1 MAELTNRQVED
12 AAIRYVLEMEA
23 QAGRVGQDTRG
34 KGAAGD
40 LECGDRIIEVK
51 AYGTSARGS
60 DLWLEVRQVQEASSN
75 PNFHLY
81 VVEDVRQG
89 DPQKFT
95 LLDIHGEELQQLL
108 SKKKQRT
115 YYTVPFPTAS
125 YDRLHK
131 AALDL
136 T

>member
-1 MAELTNRQVED
+1 MAGLTNRQVED
-12 AAIRYVLEMEA
+12 AAIRYVLEREA
-23 QAGRVGQDTRG
+23 QAGRAGRDTRG

-40 LECGDRIIEVK
+40 LECGDRVIEVK

-60 DLWLEVRQVQEASSN
+60 DLWLEDRQVQEASSN

-81 VVEDVRQG
+81 VVENIRQG

-95 LLDIHGEELQQLL
+95 LLDIHGEELEHLL
-108 SKKKQRT
+108 RGKKPRS
-115 YYTVPFPTAS
+115 YYTVPFPTGF

-131 AALDL
+131 AALDVR
-136 T
+136 